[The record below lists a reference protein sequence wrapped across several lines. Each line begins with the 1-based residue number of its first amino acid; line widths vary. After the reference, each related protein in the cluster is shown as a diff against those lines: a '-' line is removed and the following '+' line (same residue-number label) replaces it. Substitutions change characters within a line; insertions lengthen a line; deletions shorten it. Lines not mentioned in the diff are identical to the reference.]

1 MHSRKVVGPKLLKVD
16 LPRSYNKCP
25 MNPQIEL
32 FIYKKKIVLSYESF
46 FFFLAIN
53 VFQCSDDF
61 VRLLTHSSLMFIKE
75 FE

>member
-1 MHSRKVVGPKLLKVD
+1 
-16 LPRSYNKCP
+16 